1 MNQRSLAGPGTPK
14 NQGEPGGEGKSYRR
28 VLFLGQLDA
37 VDGQLV
43 RQFGPGQIWRTQ
55 DIGQTGCGGLLTAP
69 VVSCVQ
75 ALALQVEQALVK
87 QKSKVLPEG
96 GVGEPA
102 VIALAD
108 LEKSFGRRIGI
119 AIERDVL
126 HSTKNIHPSFI
137 L

>member
-1 MNQRSLAGPGTPK
+1 M
-14 NQGEPGGEGKSYRR
+14 
-28 VLFLGQLDA
+28 
-37 VDGQLV
+37 
-43 RQFGPGQIWRTQ
+43 
-55 DIGQTGCGGLLTAP
+55 
-69 VVSCVQ
+69 
-75 ALALQVEQALVK
+75 K